1 MNKLLI
7 LGFCFLIG
15 CYAEPEK
22 QLEYSTVKVELG
34 NVRKERNIKIENI
47 IPLETSAVSVI
58 GRCEKIIT
66 HQGKYYVLDFKE
78 RNIKVFS
85 KAGAYIETIGRIG
98 RGNHEYLHIS
108 DININKSRNSL
119 DAIDPRGKI
128 VRYDLSSSSYL
139 GDIVIP
145 SKASELSHFTWLNN
159 DTIILASFF
168 QDFNIRMYS
177 PESNIIFDKMVRSS
191 MVDTEVAPFFFK
203 SSFWKH
209 KDRINYLNIFDTE
222 VYCFNNGE
230 LKKRFALNFT
240 SSHFSYD
247 EIGEV
252 KKEYDILEYL
262 RERQKAFPIYNC
274 YENEEYFAFGIYI
287 NALQQVEYF
296 AFEKSSPS
304 EIFRINFGKYPNNAA
319 DYEGFATGLESDH
332 FIALVHSPDKIGKI
346 FQGAIIPDKFEGL
359 IDNALPEDN
368 PFLIEYTIF

>member
-191 MVDTEVAPFFFK
+191 MIDTEVAPFFFK

-222 VYCFNNGE
+222 VYCFNNGA

-240 SSHFSYD
+240 SNHFSYD

-274 YENEEYFAFGIYI
+274 YENEVFFAFGIYI

-304 EIFRINFGKYPNNAA
+304 EIFRITMQQTTKVLLL
-319 DYEGFATGLESDH
+319 D
-332 FIALVHSPDKIGKI
+332 
-346 FQGAIIPDKFEGL
+346 
-359 IDNALPEDN
+359 
-368 PFLIEYTIF
+368 